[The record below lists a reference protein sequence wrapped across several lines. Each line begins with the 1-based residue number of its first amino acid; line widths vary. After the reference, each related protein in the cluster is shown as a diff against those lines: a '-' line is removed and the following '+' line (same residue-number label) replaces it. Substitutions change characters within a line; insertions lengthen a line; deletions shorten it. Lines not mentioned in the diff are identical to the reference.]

1 MENKTSKLLG
11 LTAVFSIFFVAVCLS
26 VHFVV
31 PAAQMEEDIP
41 VSLFAELSSEDN
53 FENEKFDFL
62 AEYAS
67 KTDLYGD
74 LTSKTDQGLTLY
86 REPQS
91 RSSVEWFYTHITNS
105 RDVSV
110 AILENA
116 EKNNVP
122 LSLAFAL
129 AYVESNYRPNAV
141 NKNSNF
147 TVDRGLFQLNSASFP
162 KLSEEDFFDPSISAK
177 YGMTHFRHCLNV
189 AGNEIT
195 ALAMYNAGTY
205 RVKNNKTPQ
214 STLNY
219 VAKIEKYR
227 KMIDGMFENEVLAFY
242 QVGTKN
248 RALAKK

>member
-1 MENKTSKLLG
+1 MERTRKLLNITTF
-11 LTAVFSIFFVAVCLS
+11 LSVVFLGVCLS
-26 VHFVV
+26 VYFLI
-31 PAAQMEEDIP
+31 PANSDAEDDP
-41 VSLFAELSSEDN
+41 VSLFSELTADGN
-53 FENEKFDFL
+53 FEGEFDFL

-67 KTDLYGD
+67 KVDLFGELSD
-74 LTSKTDQGLTLY
+74 KVDNGLVLY

-105 RDVSV
+105 RDVAV

-129 AYVESNYRPNAV
+129 AYVESNYRTNAI
-141 NKNSNF
+141 NKNTNF

-162 KLSEEDFFDPSISAK
+162 KLTEEDFFDPEISAK
-177 YGMTHFRHCLNV
+177 YGMSHLKYCLNV

-195 ALAMYNAGTY
+195 ALAMYNAGTN

-219 VAKIEKYR
+219 VAKIQKYR

-242 QVGTKN
+242 NASDRSK
-248 RALAKK
+248 ALAKR